1 MSSFLEC
8 RSGPG
13 PHLSFRIDILSFDKA
28 SRVAMIDRSLRISTS
43 VRGGSRKNPRGAFCG
58 FDLDGLFEAADVDD
72 CLPRAGVDLGR
83 GIAEEVIGR
92 DEDLEEEETGR
103 EEGGWTKV
111 VEGKGV
117 TARQL

>member
-28 SRVAMIDRSLRISTS
+28 SRVAMIDRSLRISAS

-83 GIAEEVIGR
+83 GIPEEVIGR
-92 DEDLEEEETGR
+92 E
-103 EEGGWTKV
+103 
-111 VEGKGV
+111 
-117 TARQL
+117 